1 MLAVLNGLICAFLAL
16 GYWHL
21 FKYGN
26 MGYAEAVEGYIF
38 LLLFST
44 PVVIM
49 QLYCLGKAFIKKR
62 KTIAMFS
69 LFLFALYVIVPFT
82 KLGLLIF
89 TST

>member
-1 MLAVLNGLICAFLAL
+1 MLFVLNGLICVFLAL
-16 GYWHL
+16 GYRHL

-38 LLLFST
+38 LLLFSS

-49 QLYCLGKAFIKKR
+49 QLYYLGKSFIEKR
-62 KTIAMFS
+62 KNIAIFG
-69 LFLFALYVIVPFT
+69 LFLFTLYVIVPFT

-89 TST
+89 TRT